1 MRFCRIS
8 SGKCGEISHFFTNV
22 EVDFVIQRHR
32 CKAFPWLC
40 FTPPSTSKWRSSM
53 YGPALQQPLVLQVT
67 LLSDAP
73 LCPATP
79 PKSKRNGHKIRLSA
93 PRPLQF
99 RRRVVPGKRGAPH
112 RLRGIS
118 INTMGGIAARRPEGS
133 SAKHVPIVA
142 VHGGLCQ
149 MVKSSQVSTLHKN
162 TK

>member
-1 MRFCRIS
+1 MRRNFSFFHECR
-8 SGKCGEISHFFTNV
+8 K
-22 EVDFVIQRHR
+22 VDFVIQRHR
-32 CKAFPWLC
+32 CKAFPWLSS
-40 FTPPSTSKWRSSM
+40 TPPSTSKWRSWT
-53 YGPALQQPLVLQVT
+53 YGPALQQPLVLT

-118 INTMGGIAARRPEGS
+118 IKTMGGIAARRPEGS

-149 MVKSSQVSTLHKN
+149 NGRVKSS
-162 TK
+162 